1 MEIIL
6 KYFFFK
12 TEDEFFVQFDK
23 IEGNIGIVVIVYN
36 MKLLDS
42 GDLELDVLLDL
53 IDIFFVNLELD
64 FDFDEG

>member
-1 MEIIL
+1 MDIIL

-53 IDIFFVNLELD
+53 IDIFFVNLEFD

>member
-53 IDIFFVNLELD
+53 IDIFFVNLEFD